1 MNLFGLFFL
10 CVCFASFWFSLW
22 AIAELRWVRRER
34 LGFICRGRAIE
45 RRMLYEFYIKM
56 LATNVELAH

>member
-34 LGFICRGRAIE
+34 RRIHLSRAG
-45 RRMLYEFYIKM
+45 Y
-56 LATNVELAH
+56 